1 MMYSGGGMDNLKN
14 KIMKVLDAFN
24 ADKYNIPEDYPSFNE
39 KVNQVEK
46 QLVEL
51 RNVNIYLSKIF
62 AKAEESSS
70 NSLRTLLK
78 RNLITCSKDLIM

>member
-1 MMYSGGGMDNLKN
+1 MYSGGGMDNLKN

-24 ADKYNIPEDYPSFNE
+24 VDKYNIPEDYPSFNE

-46 QLVEL
+46 QLVEM
-51 RNVNIYLSKIF
+51 RNVNTNLSKIF
-62 AKAEESSS
+62 AKAEESSL

-78 RNLITCSKDLIM
+78 RNLITCSKGLIM